1 MNLLVKQKTDLMIGN
16 FQELKDGIKWGTN
29 LVKHFAAMVYATKD
43 KRINIDKLQEVKN
56 FIKEETSWTSQFRG
70 ANQFILASL
79 LSLEENYR
87 EFFMGTVELYERM
100 ITKGLKRS
108 VQLPLAA
115 YTIVKEV
122 PKERWDEKISRMNDF
137 YGKMK
142 QNHFWLTSAD
152 DYVFAAV
159 LASTDLNVADTSQDM
174 EYCYNYLNKEGFYKG
189 NDLQTLSHIL
199 AIGEEGAEEKCNK
212 AVSIYK
218 KLKEKDCK
226 LQYSGLATLG
236 LLALVTPDVDKITE
250 DIKEVYDYIY
260 SNEGYGFWSLDKS
273 MRTILAATIVS
284 DFYIDEIKKGVL
296 QVALGNSISAIIIAQ
311 QQAAVAAACA
321 ASAAAASSASSS

>member
-1 MNLLVKQKTDLMIGN
+1 
-16 FQELKDGIKWGTN
+16 
-29 LVKHFAAMVYATKD
+29 MVYATKD
-43 KRINIDKLQEVKN
+43 RRVNINNLEEVKD
-56 FIKEETSWTSQFRG
+56 FIKDETSWTSYFRG
-70 ANQFILASL
+70 TNQFILASL
-79 LSLEENYR
+79 LSLEESYR
-87 EFFMGTVELYERM
+87 RFFKDTVELYERM
-100 ITKGLKRS
+100 LTQGLKKS

-122 PKERWDEKISRMNDF
+122 PKEQWNEKINRMNDF

-159 LASTDLNVADTSQDM
+159 LASTDLNVADTSQNM
-174 EYCYNYLNKEGFYKG
+174 EYCYNYLSKEGFYKG

-199 AIGEEGAEEKCNK
+199 AIGEEGVEEKCSK
-212 AVSIYK
+212 AVSLYK

-236 LLALVTPDVDKITE
+236 LLALVTSDIDKITE

-260 SNEGYGFWSLDKS
+260 SKEGYGFWSLDKS
-273 MRTILAATIVS
+273 MRTILASTIVS
-284 DFYIDEIKKGVL
+284 DFYVDEIKRGVL

-321 ASAAAASSASSS
+321 ASVSAATSSAGS

>member
-1 MNLLVKQKTDLMIGN
+1 MNLSVKQKTDLMIEN
-16 FQELKDGIKWGTN
+16 FHELKSGLKWDTN

-43 KRINIDKLQEVKN
+43 RTINVENLQEVKN

-70 ANQFILASL
+70 TNQFILASL
-79 LSLEENYR
+79 FSLEESYR
-87 EFFMGTVELYERM
+87 GFFKATVELYERM
-100 ITKGLKRS
+100 IAKGLKKS

-122 PKERWDEKISRMNDF
+122 PKEQWDEKINRMNDF
-137 YGKMK
+137 YNRMK

-159 LASTDLNVADTSQDM
+159 LASTDLSVADTSQNM

-199 AIGEEGAEEKCNK
+199 AIGEEGVEEKCGK
-212 AVSIYK
+212 AVSLYK

-236 LLALVTPDVDKITE
+236 LLALVTSDVDKITE
-250 DIKEVYDYIY
+250 EIKEVYDYIY
-260 SNEGYGFWSLDKS
+260 TKEGYCYWSLDKS

-284 DFYIDEIKKGVL
+284 DFYVDEIKRGVL

-321 ASAAAASSASSS
+321 ASAAATASASS